1 MGERVHGYGLLILVH
16 QAVPTPAEGDLRLL
30 SEMVH
35 LAGNTVRGAVAIVTR
50 GVGHATPAALIAMA
64 GADTKAAVTASAM
77 VGRFRPARAA
87 AAAARWD
94 RAYTCV
100 TPTAIY
106 SSS

>member
-1 MGERVHGYGLLILVH
+1 MRATPRREAARPGGELREHGYGLLILVH

-64 GADTKAAVTASAM
+64 GDGKDAVRAFFDGDDARRWLAT
-77 VGRFRPARAA
+77 FR
-87 AAAARWD
+87 
-94 RAYTCV
+94 
-100 TPTAIY
+100 TP
-106 SSS
+106 